1 LTDTPLG
8 DNIKQKQNCFSPP
21 LFGKGFLKY
30 REVFWAVLLP
40 NFLFREG
47 IIIKDYQINEQIRDR
62 QVTVIDAEGKNLGV
76 MSAYDAQKVADEQGL
91 DLVKI
96 APQSNPPICKL
107 MDYDKFRF
115 DSIKKE
121 KEAKKNQKIVKLK
134 EIQLSIV
141 IDVGDINVK
150 AKRANEFIAGGD
162 KVRVVIRM
170 RGRQNKR
177 PELGMKVMDQ
187 FFEKIQG
194 AVMEQPPVIEG
205 NTIRMQLAP
214 VKK

>member
-1 LTDTPLG
+1 
-8 DNIKQKQNCFSPP
+8 
-21 LFGKGFLKY
+21 
-30 REVFWAVLLP
+30 
-40 NFLFREG
+40 
-47 IIIKDYQINEQIRDR
+47 
-62 QVTVIDAEGKNLGV
+62 
-76 MSAYDAQKVADEQGL
+76 M
-91 DLVKI
+91 
-96 APQSNPPICKL
+96 
-107 MDYDKFRF
+107 
-115 DSIKKE
+115 
-121 KEAKKNQKIVKLK
+121 
-134 EIQLSIV
+134 

-187 FFEKIQG
+187 FFEKLQG

>member
-1 LTDTPLG
+1 M
-8 DNIKQKQNCFSPP
+8 
-21 LFGKGFLKY
+21 
-30 REVFWAVLLP
+30 
-40 NFLFREG
+40 
-47 IIIKDYQINEQIRDR
+47 
-62 QVTVIDAEGKNLGV
+62 TVIDAEGKNLGT
-76 MSAYDAQKVADEQGL
+76 MNAYDAQRVADEAGL

-96 APQSNPPICKL
+96 APQSVPPICKL

-187 FFEKIQG
+187 FFEKMQG
-194 AVMEQPPVIEG
+194 AQMEQPPVIEG

>member
-1 LTDTPLG
+1 M
-8 DNIKQKQNCFSPP
+8 
-21 LFGKGFLKY
+21 
-30 REVFWAVLLP
+30 
-40 NFLFREG
+40 
-47 IIIKDYQINEQIRDR
+47 
-62 QVTVIDAEGKNLGV
+62 
-76 MSAYDAQKVADEQGL
+76 MSATEAQRIADEQGL

-96 APQSNPPICKL
+96 APQSTPPICKL

-115 DSIKKE
+115 DAIKRE
-121 KEAKKNQKIVKLK
+121 KEAKKNQKVIKIK
-134 EIQLSIV
+134 EVQLSIV

-150 AKRANEFIAGGD
+150 AKKANSFIAAGD

-177 PELGMKVMDQ
+177 PELGLKVMEQ
-187 FFEKIQG
+187 FFQKIEG

-214 VKK
+214 AKK

>member
-1 LTDTPLG
+1 
-8 DNIKQKQNCFSPP
+8 
-21 LFGKGFLKY
+21 
-30 REVFWAVLLP
+30 
-40 NFLFREG
+40 
-47 IIIKDYQINEQIRDR
+47 
-62 QVTVIDAEGKNLGV
+62 
-76 MSAYDAQKVADEQGL
+76 MSAYDAQMIANEQGL

-96 APQSNPPICKL
+96 APQAVPPTCKL

-115 DSIKKE
+115 DTIKRE
-121 KEAKKNQKIVKLK
+121 KEAKKSQKIVKIK
-134 EIQLSIV
+134 EIQLSIL

-177 PELGMKVMDQ
+177 PELGLKVMEQ
-187 FFEKIQG
+187 FFQKIEG

-214 VKK
+214 AKK